1 VLRFSLVIAAFVFC
15 FTQPALGLPAVI
27 AVNDVDGDASIT
39 LSFLDSGITDDSQ
52 SWCEVRLVVLG
63 VEYPLTEGD
72 TCTIQVW
79 EDDTIGDDLIW
90 ETTFLVTAS
99 EASVQLV
106 DRVFDCSCALPDN
119 EPGPIWE
126 VFANADIDKEGSF
139 FNDKPQTGNIEVI
152 MVEDDTAEDDDSL
165 SAAATLPLE
174 VSLERVSRDEDWF
187 VFVTNSPGF
196 VEVSLAYFVGCGRLD
211 ATLFPD
217 GEPPVLA
224 SDTSTGGRIIAG
236 PLDVGTH
243 AIQVFP
249 RDPANFNFY
258 DIIASADAVIFA
270 DGFEDHTT
278 GAWSAISP

>member
-1 VLRFSLVIAAFVFC
+1 MLRFSIVTVVFVFC
-15 FTQPALGLPAVI
+15 SAQAALGLPTVI

-52 SWCEVRLVVLG
+52 SWCEVRLAVLG

-72 TCTIQVW
+72 TCTVQVW
-79 EDDTIGDDLIW
+79 EDDVIGDDLMW
-90 ETTFLVTAS
+90 ETTFSVTAS

-106 DRVFDCSCALPDN
+106 DRVFDCSCTLPDD
-119 EPGPIWE
+119 EPGSIWE
-126 VFANADIDKEGSF
+126 VFAKADIDKDSSF
-139 FNDKPQTGNIEVI
+139 FNDQPQTGTIEVT
-152 MVEDDTAEDDDSL
+152 MVDDDTAEDDDSL
-165 SAAATLPLE
+165 PTAATLPLE
-174 VSLERVSRDEDWF
+174 ATLERVSRDEDWF
-187 VFVTNSPGF
+187 VFVTDSPGF

-217 GEPPVLA
+217 GGPPVPA

-236 PLDVGTH
+236 SLDVGTH
-243 AIQVFP
+243 AIQVSP

-258 DIIASADAVIFA
+258 DIIASVDAVIFA

-278 GAWSAISP
+278 GAWSATSP